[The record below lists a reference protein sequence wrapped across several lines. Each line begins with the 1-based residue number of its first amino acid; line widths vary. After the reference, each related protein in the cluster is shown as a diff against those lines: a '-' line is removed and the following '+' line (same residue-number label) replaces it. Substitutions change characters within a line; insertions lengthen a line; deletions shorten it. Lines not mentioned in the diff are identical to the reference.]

1 MRIDFDRISK
11 LAGLPTNSKKSGGRL
26 NEGAGHDDTDE
37 MAYEMDD
44 NDEAMHMHEMDDDT
58 DEMAYEMSD
67 ADEMAYEMDGDDAD
81 EVLDV
86 DEAMLVQ
93 ELRRAKRIMENQRR
107 RPLRESKEARKR
119 RIFESQLKRVIDEEV
134 ANVMEEMNLT
144 SDWVYGNNKPRRS
157 RKGYSHQGN
166 MLPGLG
172 FRRY

>member
-11 LAGLPTNSKKSGGRL
+11 LAGLPTNSNRSGGRL
-26 NEGAGHDDTDE
+26 NEGANHDDADE
-37 MAYEMDD
+37 GMYEMEDTEEGMEGMEGMDEMDD
-44 NDEAMHMHEMDDDT
+44 VDEDM
-58 DEMAYEMSD
+58 YEM
-67 ADEMAYEMDGDDAD
+67 DDAD

-93 ELRRAKRIMENQRR
+93 ELRRAKRIMESKRR
-107 RPLRESKEARKR
+107 RPLRESREDRKR
-119 RIFESQLKRVIDEEV
+119 RIFESQLKKVIDEEV

-144 SDWVYGNNKPRRS
+144 SDWIYGNNKPRRS
-157 RKGYSHQGN
+157 KKGYSHQGN

>member
-11 LAGLPTNSKKSGGRL
+11 LAGLPTNSNRSGGRL
-26 NEGAGHDDTDE
+26 NEGASHDDADE
-37 MAYEMDD
+37 GMYEMEDTEEGMEGMEEMDD
-44 NDEAMHMHEMDDDT
+44 ADEGM
-58 DEMAYEMSD
+58 YEMED
-67 ADEMAYEMDGDDAD
+67 ADEMAYEMEDAD

-93 ELRRAKRIMENQRR
+93 ELRRAKRIMESKRR
-107 RPLRESKEARKR
+107 RPLRESREARKR
-119 RIFESQLKRVIDEEV
+119 RIFESQLKKVIDEEV

-144 SDWVYGNNKPRRS
+144 SDWIYGDNKPRRS
-157 RKGYSHQGN
+157 KKGYSHQGN